1 MNNQIKLAITAII
14 ICCVIALIAFVDEDE
29 SLKPANNKEELLPPS
44 NYEGKNEAKLSW
56 FRDMLSDNSASQ
68 SKDAEAPLPP
78 HLNSTNKR
86 NPNEVSVVID
96 ESLIVQRESEIE
108 ALIEEYDANLD
119 DRESQ
124 IALQERFKEVSADYK
139 QQVIAKVRQLNTE
152 EGN

>member
-86 NPNEVSVVID
+86 NPNEGSVVID

>member
-1 MNNQIKLAITAII
+1 M
-14 ICCVIALIAFVDEDE
+14 
-29 SLKPANNKEELLPPS
+29 
-44 NYEGKNEAKLSW
+44 
-56 FRDMLSDNSASQ
+56 
-68 SKDAEAPLPP
+68 
-78 HLNSTNKR
+78 
-86 NPNEVSVVID
+86 ID